1 MKKKINESTK
11 MTKNEIKSKLKCKNM
26 QKYIHLIE
34 LKIIMKN
41 SNKIY
46 NGEKH
51 SMERKIV
58 NE

>member
-1 MKKKINESTK
+1 
-11 MTKNEIKSKLKCKNM
+11 MTKNEIKSKLKFKNM

-34 LKIIMKN
+34 LKFIMKN